1 MAIQKNKKHGVEHGD
16 FDIQLDQRSKAIDGF
31 SEIHRL
37 GVEVHFFDFCV
48 GSHHEVLAP
57 EKNWEHSI
65 KLQLPAW
72 NVGFMRRLLITS
84 VGVAVMP
91 SWLAL

>member
-1 MAIQKNKKHGVEHGD
+1 
-16 FDIQLDQRSKAIDGF
+16 
-31 SEIHRL
+31 
-37 GVEVHFFDFCV
+37 VEVHFFDFCV

-72 NVGFMRRLLITS
+72 NVGFMRRLQSFGHFCLKPFPFKQQ
-84 VGVAVMP
+84 AP
-91 SWLAL
+91 SMAFGSANATYPAIQTRCLAMHKAARICQT

>member
-1 MAIQKNKKHGVEHGD
+1 
-16 FDIQLDQRSKAIDGF
+16 F
-31 SEIHRL
+31 

-65 KLQLPAW
+65 KLQLPAG
-72 NVGFMRRLLITS
+72 NVGFMRRLRSCSLYR
-84 VGVAVMP
+84 
-91 SWLAL
+91 LALPAKTMEHL